1 MGKRYLQHDAKICS
15 KFLAADNNTHTLNTA
30 RLTAGAIAL
39 LYDFDVDTAASEAL
53 VAVENNATFID
64 KKNEVKKVVLN
75 GDKGI
80 HQWNFKNDKCVDN
93 PIKIGESMFEDAF
106 ISPDTGL
113 AVGQVFIGE
122 SIGCLEKYHLKKTAN
137 AIFFMSE
144 FGHLSLYGFS
154 YLYIFQLKTDN
165 YSRYQ

>member
-1 MGKRYLQHDAKICS
+1 M
-15 KFLAADNNTHTLNTA
+15 
-30 RLTAGAIAL
+30 
-39 LYDFDVDTAASEAL
+39 
-53 VAVENNATFID
+53 AVENNATFID

-144 FGHLSLYGFS
+144 FGHFNLITLP
-154 YLYIFQLKTDN
+154 YLYISFKKTAL
-165 YSRYQ
+165 